1 MARKTFLERNGL
13 SLCGD
18 DRDIMVPR
26 KYYYDVLS
34 WCVEQGIVVENA
46 MEYYDNGLS
55 AMLFDVTLWRVRNE
69 KHRVAFALRWS

>member
-18 DRDIMVPR
+18 DRDVMVPR
-26 KYYYDVLS
+26 KYYYDVLE

-46 MEYYDNGLS
+46 MEYDNSLS
-55 AMLFDVTLWRVRNE
+55 AMLFDVNLWRVRNE
-69 KHRVAFALRWS
+69 KHRVAFALRWA